1 MDMGNMQPLAV
12 IQFVGVFHQIFIE
25 IRHAQKKA
33 KVVFFVQRSGRTGKD
48 PTFFAGRRKDAV
60 VERAVLSVDGLSPE
74 TPVKII
80 GGGLETVL
88 LRDENALRAHDEIL
102 LRV

>member
-1 MDMGNMQPLAV
+1 
-12 IQFVGVFHQIFIE
+12 
-25 IRHAQKKA
+25 
-33 KVVFFVQRSGRTGKD
+33 
-48 PTFFAGRRKDAV
+48 
-60 VERAVLSVDGLSPE
+60 VLSVDGLSPE